1 MESETPAPVEVAAPA
16 TPGDDMDAFDFF
28 SPEPIGSAARDLE
41 REQEAAAAAAASG
54 EAIQAPTVAS
64 DEPAAE

>member
-1 MESETPAPVEVAAPA
+1 
-16 TPGDDMDAFDFF
+16 MDAFDFF

-54 EAIQAPTVAS
+54 EAIQAPAVAS